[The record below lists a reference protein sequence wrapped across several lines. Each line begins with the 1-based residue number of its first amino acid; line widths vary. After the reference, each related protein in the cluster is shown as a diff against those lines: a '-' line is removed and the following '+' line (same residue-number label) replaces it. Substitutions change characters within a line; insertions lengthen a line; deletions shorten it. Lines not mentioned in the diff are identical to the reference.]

1 MESVYLAEN
10 QNINIGGLSKEDLKD
25 YRNFLEEYKIA
36 YRDTLGDHGNTF
48 GVEVEFEGADINE
61 VEAILDER
69 VSWKVID
76 EPDFEKG
83 GEVVSPPLIDHI
95 INWKDLK
102 ETCNVLNRCRNI
114 TTADR
119 AGAHVHV
126 GAQGLKDFDNLLKF
140 ILLYVN
146 YEDILYRFGYM
157 DRLNPRESI
166 VSCAHPLSIELAR
179 DYEDIKLRESVRA
192 INKRYDRFH
201 GINFNNLH
209 SLTKKKEKNTIE
221 FRFGNGTTD
230 PILWQNYINLCLK
243 MIKASTKDL
252 DIERLEDELDTIKLN
267 RSNYYGLGRYDL
279 PKAVEFADLIF
290 DNNLDKTNFLKQYI
304 KNNEPTQEY
313 YVEGKYVG
321 KFTR

>member
-1 MESVYLAEN
+1 MESVFMDEG
-10 QNINIGGLSKEDLKD
+10 QNIYIGGLSKEDLKE
-25 YRNFLEEYKIA
+25 YRDFLENYKIP
-36 YRDTLGDHGNTF
+36 YRDTLGDQGNTF
-48 GVEVEFEGADINE
+48 GVEVEFEGVDINE
-61 VEAILDER
+61 VEAVLDEK
-69 VSWKVID
+69 VSWKVV
-76 EPDFEKG
+76 EEADFEKG
-83 GEVVSPPLIDHI
+83 GEVVSPTLVDHI

-102 ETCNVLNRCRNI
+102 ETCNILNHCRNI
-114 TTADR
+114 TTSER

-126 GAQGLKDFDNLLKF
+126 GAQGLKDFDNLLKL
-140 ILLYVN
+140 ILLYVD
-146 YEDILYRFGYM
+146 YEDVLYRFGYM

-166 VSCAHPLSIELAR
+166 ISCAHPLSIELAR
-179 DYEDIKLRESVRA
+179 DYEEIKQRESVKA
-192 INKRYDRFH
+192 INRRYDRFH

-209 SLTKKKEKNTIE
+209 SLSRRKEKNTIE

-243 MIKASTKDL
+243 MIKASNKDL
-252 DIERLEDELDTIKLN
+252 DIERLENELDSIKFN

-290 DNNLDKTNFLKQYI
+290 DNALDKTNFLKQYI

-313 YVEGKYVG
+313 VESKYVG